1 MTSAHL
7 LERLIQTW
15 LQKSPLGSGIMR
27 DARMS
32 LDEATNAV
40 FELLN
45 AGYMNIKSDERQF
58 HIEPCM
64 PPRPPLKR
72 LSRPARRTP

>member
-7 LERLIQTW
+7 LEGLIQTW

-27 DARMS
+27 DAHMS
-32 LDEATNAV
+32 LDDATNAV

-45 AGYMNIKSDERQF
+45 AGYMKIRADEHRF
-58 HIEPCM
+58 LIEPCM

-72 LSRPARRTP
+72 LSRPARIAP